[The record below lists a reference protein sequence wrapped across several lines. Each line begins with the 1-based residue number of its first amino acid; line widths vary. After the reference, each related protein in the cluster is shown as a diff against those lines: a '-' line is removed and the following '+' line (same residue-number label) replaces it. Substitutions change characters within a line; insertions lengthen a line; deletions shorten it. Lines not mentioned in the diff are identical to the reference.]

1 MKPLRWNF
9 TLPDLQAKLDHLA
22 EGALFQI
29 SARDYE
35 RLFGSNDVAVA
46 RLRNFAKG
54 HACVTSHS
62 DGAILFRKNLKL
74 SGGNVPAPGAQNE
87 QAEDSP

>member
-1 MKPLRWNF
+1 VLELYIAR
-9 TLPDLQAKLDHLA
+9 LQAKLDHLA

-35 RLFGSNDVAVA
+35 RLFGSNDVAAA

-54 HACVTSHS
+54 HACVTNHS
-62 DGAILFRKNLKL
+62 DGAILFRKKL
-74 SGGNVPAPGAQNE
+74 ELSRDNFRAPGVQNE
-87 QAEDSP
+87 QTADSP